1 MTPTRWWQNTK
12 LCRYYAGGAAVVLI
26 ALGLVG
32 FTNILGLGWSIL
44 AHAYHVALGL
54 LFGLTGLLV
63 RDKETV
69 RLMVGG
75 LGVLLV
81 VVKGISVL
89 GLLVVGEN
97 PLWGPIEMTCFVV
110 GLQASW

>member
-1 MTPTRWWQNTK
+1 M
-12 LCRYYAGGAAVVLI
+12 
-26 ALGLVG
+26 G